1 MGRSI
6 VFGLAAR
13 VVVAGKQSDQVVTVP
28 KEERKYDES
37 LVVVGGDY
45 DTRLEAYGAEDPTE
59 LIKCK

>member
-13 VVVAGKQSDQVVTVP
+13 VVAADKQSDQVVTVP

-45 DTRLEAYGAEDPTE
+45 DMRLEAYGAEDPTE
-59 LIKCK
+59 LINCK